1 LFQKISTF
9 IQKNYKTNLIMKKS
23 ILLFSAV
30 AALVMASCGGAKE
43 EEKKDGPELC
53 TCVNE
58 KWENDE
64 EKTACEEMRKEWEA
78 KYNDS
83 SEDDK
88 KKMMEEIEACV
99 KAK

>member
-1 LFQKISTF
+1 
-9 IQKNYKTNLIMKKS
+9 MKKS
-23 ILLFSAV
+23 ILILS
-30 AALVMASCGGAKE
+30 ALVAITIASCGGAKE
-43 EEKKDGPELC
+43 EGDDKKGPELC

-64 EKTACEEMRKEWEA
+64 EKAACEEMKKEWEA

-88 KKMMEEIEACV
+88 KKMMDEIMACEG
-99 KAK
+99 K

>member
-1 LFQKISTF
+1 
-9 IQKNYKTNLIMKKS
+9 MKKS
-23 ILLFSAV
+23 ILGLGM
-30 AALVMASCGGAKE
+30 LTMLILASCGGAKE
-43 EEKKDGPELC
+43 EGDAKKGPELC

-64 EKTACEEMRKEWEA
+64 EKEACETMRKEWEA

-88 KKMMEEIEACV
+88 KKMMDEIEACV